1 MVNSIFGQRYVYQEV
16 DIDETTLKKISQVTS
31 GEYFRATDLES
42 LKNIYNQIDE
52 MEKSEVKVIDH
63 SEYKELFYYF
73 LVPGLMFLLLE
84 IGLSNS
90 LLRRIP

>member
-1 MVNSIFGQRYVYQEV
+1 
-16 DIDETTLKKISQVTS
+16 
-31 GEYFRATDLES
+31 
-42 LKNIYNQIDE
+42 

-63 SEYKELFYYF
+63 SEYKELFSYF
-73 LVPGLMFLLLE
+73 LVPGLLFLLLE